1 MRHEKIP
8 TRPRSSEELRVV
20 REAEGLASG
29 ALVGAAFGAMAGP
42 PGAIAGAILG
52 GVAGTLAGAAMD
64 TEDARIAKHEQEL
77 DETIGVIGGQMGAPN
92 LDHPPPSRRAWYSE
106 ASMGVH
112 SDDEVPP
119 AEGPIPP
126 AEAD

>member
-1 MRHEKIP
+1 M
-8 TRPRSSEELRVV
+8 V